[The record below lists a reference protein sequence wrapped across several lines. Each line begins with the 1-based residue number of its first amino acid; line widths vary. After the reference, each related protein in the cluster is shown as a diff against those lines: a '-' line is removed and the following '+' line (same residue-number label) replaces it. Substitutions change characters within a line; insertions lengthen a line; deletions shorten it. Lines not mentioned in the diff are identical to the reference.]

1 MDFGGILRITA
12 SWLDLE
18 ELLPEDASSHSVS
31 HRASHPASHSVSHR
45 ASHLAPEHGAPEP
58 IRGGG
63 LSGQGLIIPL
73 AAAGGCSQPIAVH
86 PYRLSGRAGG
96 VREGV
101 GANEAMAQSHE
112 GWGIRPCCC

>member
-18 ELLPEDASSHSVS
+18 ELLPEDASSHS
-31 HRASHPASHSVSHR
+31 ASHPASHSVSHP
-45 ASHLAPEHGAPEP
+45 ASHLAPDCGAPEP
-58 IRGGG
+58 IRSGG

-101 GANEAMAQSHE
+101 GGNEAMAQSHE

>member
-1 MDFGGILRITA
+1 MGAAAMDFGGILRITA

-18 ELLPEDASSHSVS
+18 ELLPEDASSH
-31 HRASHPASHSVSHR
+31 PASHR
-45 ASHLAPEHGAPEP
+45 APEHGAPEP
-58 IRGGG
+58 IHGGA

-101 GANEAMAQSHE
+101 GGNEAMAQSHE

>member
-18 ELLPEDASSHSVS
+18 ELLPEDASSP
-31 HRASHPASHSVSHR
+31 PASHR
-45 ASHLAPEHGAPEP
+45 APEHGAPEL
-58 IRGGG
+58 IRSGA

-96 VREGV
+96 VRKGV
-101 GANEAMAQSHE
+101 GGNEAMAQSHE